1 MRPGVH
7 TGRDWPPGPKA
18 LSGHSKWANIKRH
31 KAVVDA
37 QKGKVFS
44 RLAREITVAARQGG
58 GNPDAN
64 FRLATAIERARAEN
78 LPSGN
83 IERAIARGA
92 GGGDDT
98 NYEELQYEGYGPG
111 GVAVLLLVM
120 TDNRNRTAAE
130 IRHIF
135 SRHGGALGET
145 GSVGWMF
152 QRRARVRVRAKDE
165 EELLLTAADVG
176 AEDVEAEEEGYFSV
190 YGKPEDLRALREGLI
205 AAGVD
210 AVAAEYTMD
219 PTVKAEVAGGD
230 QEKVLSL
237 LDALDEHDD
246 VQEVYTSADFSED
259 ENA

>member
-1 MRPGVH
+1 M
-7 TGRDWPPGPKA
+7 
-18 LSGHSKWANIKRH
+18 SGHSKWANIKRR

-37 QKGKVFS
+37 QKGKIFS

-64 FRLATAIERARAEN
+64 FRLATAVERARAEN

-83 IERAIARGA
+83 IERAIARGV

-111 GVAVLLLVM
+111 GVAILLQVM
-120 TDNRNRTAAE
+120 TDNRNRTAAD
-130 IRHIF
+130 IRHLF
-135 SRHGGALGET
+135 SKYGGSLGET

-152 QRRARVRVRAKDE
+152 QRRARVRVRAHDE

-176 AEDVEAEEEGYFSV
+176 AEDVEPEEEGFFSV
-190 YGKPEDLRALREGLI
+190 YGKPEDLRALRQGLI

-210 AVAAEYTMD
+210 VVAAEFTMD
-219 PTVKAEVAGGD
+219 PTVRADVGVAD
-230 QEKVLSL
+230 QDKVLSL

-246 VQEVYTSADFSED
+246 VQEVYTSADFGE
-259 ENA
+259 EGANA

>member
-1 MRPGVH
+1 M
-7 TGRDWPPGPKA
+7 
-18 LSGHSKWANIKRH
+18 SGHSKWAKIKRR

-78 LPSGN
+78 LPTGN
-83 IERAIARGA
+83 IERAIARGV
-92 GGGDDT
+92 GGGDDS

-111 GVAVLLLVM
+111 GVAILLQVM

-130 IRHIF
+130 IRHLF
-135 SRHGGALGET
+135 SKHGGSLGET

-152 QRRARVRVRAKDE
+152 QRRAKVRVRAKDE

-176 AEDVEAEEEGYFSV
+176 AEDVEPEDDSCFAV
-190 YGKPEDLRALREGLI
+190 YGKAEELRALREGLI
-205 AAGVD
+205 AAGIDV
-210 AVAAEYTMD
+210 VAAEFTME
-219 PTVKAEVAGGD
+219 PTVRAEVGAAD

-237 LDALDEHDD
+237 LDALDEQDD
-246 VQEVYTSADFSED
+246 VQEVYTSADFGED
-259 ENA
+259 GQDA

>member
-1 MRPGVH
+1 MAPRAA
-7 TGRDWPPGPKA
+7 A
-18 LSGHSKWANIKRH
+18 LSGHSKWANIKRR

-37 QKGKVFS
+37 QKGRIFS

-92 GGGDDT
+92 GGGDEA

-111 GVAVLLLVM
+111 GIAVMALVM

-135 SRHGGALGET
+135 SKHGGALGET
-145 GSVGWMF
+145 GCVAWMF
-152 QRRARVRVRAKDE
+152 KRRARVLVRAADE
-165 EELLLTAADVG
+165 EELLLAAADLG
-176 AEDVEAEEEGYFSV
+176 ADDVEAEEDGTFSV
-190 YGKPEDLRALREGLI
+190 YGKPEDLQSLRQGLI
-205 AAGVD
+205 EGGVQ
-210 AVAAEYTMD
+210 VVSAEFTYD
-219 PTVKAEVAGGD
+219 PSMKSEVAEAD
-230 QEKVLSL
+230 QDKLLGL
-237 LDALDEHDD
+237 LDALDDHDD
-246 VQEVYTSADFSED
+246 IQDVFTNAEFSE
-259 ENA
+259 